1 MRIDDI
7 LNIIDAE
14 LVNAGFI
21 SEISGFADS
30 LKDVKDEYLF
40 ISDNEEEIQEAI
52 KKGAYAILS
61 TEYHNIIDNEIAWL
75 RVDDI
80 NEAIFKLLKY
90 KFLNKSL
97 YFCNKI
103 TLEILKSI
111 TKDNVGII
119 DKIDLKY
126 LNEYKYYVT
135 SNEELSQSAINLVP
149 LIKKE
154 KIELIDAS
162 LFVSKF
168 VYDDKKYELV
178 FPSLYLDELAIAL
191 KFLNENNLKYKL
203 KSLKI
208 DRFYP
213 QFINKKYQKI
223 KFGKSDKVVVIG
235 IKNDEFLTRDLN
247 FIFEKVKYA
256 NVKFYDKKNI
266 ASFYKDE
273 YNFAIL
279 IDVEVEL
286 KEKED
291 IQNRLF

>member
-30 LKDVKDEYLF
+30 LKDVKEEYLF
-40 ISDNEEEIQEAI
+40 ISDNEEEIKEAI
-52 KKGAYAILS
+52 NKGAYAILS
-61 TEYHNIIDNEIAWL
+61 TEYHNIIDNEIAWIK
-75 RVDDI
+75 VDNI
-80 NEAIFKLLKY
+80 QNAIFNLLKY
-90 KFLNKSL
+90 QLLNKKL
-97 YFCNKI
+97 YFCDSI
-103 TLEILKSI
+103 TLEIFNSINRDNKIIIFDKPTLKC
-111 TKDNVGII
+111 
-119 DKIDLKY
+119 
-126 LNEYKYYVT
+126 LNEYEYYIT
-135 SNEELSQSAINLVP
+135 SNRRFKEIASLINE
-149 LIKKE
+149 KKE
-154 KIELIDAS
+154 LKLIDS
-162 LFVSKF
+162 TLFTTKF
-168 VYDDKKYELV
+168 IYNEEYNLI
-178 FPSLYLDELAIAL
+178 FPSLYLENLEKVL
-191 KFLNENNLKYKL
+191 YFFEKNNLKFNIKD
-203 KSLKI
+203 LKI
-208 DRFYP
+208 SRFQP
-213 QFINKKYQKI
+213 IFINRKNEVI
-223 KFGKSDKVVVIG
+223 KFGKSNRVVING
-235 IKNDEFLTRDLN
+235 IKNDEFLINELN